1 MRCHPLPPSRPRCP
15 PAPAATT
22 VASTALAAV
31 CALAFAGC
39 DSGKG
44 TASVTVGTQRP
55 SPTER
60 TTSSPSEP
68 SSQQPRTAAWPS
80 EVRAAVGQP
89 VIIRLPGTAGTGF
102 TWQLSSTPCPE
113 LSMVFSQQLESS
125 TDGRV
130 GGPSEWVFTFSA
142 NSAGTCELAFV
153 YHRPWERGVPP
164 AESRTVK
171 VIVTAPK

>member
-1 MRCHPLPPSRPRCP
+1 MSRASPILDCTRRFAAAVTACAACVL
-15 PAPAATT
+15 APA
-22 VASTALAAV
+22 
-31 CALAFAGC
+31 GC
-39 DSGKG
+39 QSDKG
-44 TASVTVGTQRP
+44 MASVTVGTQRP
-55 SPTER
+55 DPTAR
-60 TTSSPSEP
+60 SISSPSEP
-68 SSQQPRTAAWPS
+68 SSGQPRSPAWPS

-89 VIIRLPGTAGTGF
+89 VIIRLPGTAGTGY
-102 TWQLSSTPCPE
+102 TWQVSSTPCPE
-113 LSMVFSQQLESS
+113 LSMVFSQQLETS

-171 VIVTAPK
+171 VVVTAP